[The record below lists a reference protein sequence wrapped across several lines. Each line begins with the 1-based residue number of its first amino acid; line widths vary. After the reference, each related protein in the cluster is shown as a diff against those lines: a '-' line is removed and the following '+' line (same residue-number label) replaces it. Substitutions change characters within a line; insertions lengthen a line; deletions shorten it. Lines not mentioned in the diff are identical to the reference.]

1 MVLDK
6 ASCDLLQYLM
16 DQETSKTIMA
26 ISKDLKESRRKIYY
40 HIDKINAALV
50 DEALHIISIPR
61 IGIHLTEEQRDACCK
76 LLSEVDSYDYIM
88 SAHERMMIML
98 LWIGISKERITIEK
112 LIELTEVSRNT
123 VLNDLNSIRY
133 QLTLEQYQVTL
144 QVSKSQ
150 G

>member
-133 QLTLEQYQVTL
+133 QL
-144 QVSKSQ
+144 
-150 G
+150 